1 MSIKI
6 DTIINVIVSPEPL
19 QVHRVPTLEKSQSL
33 QGELAQQR
41 PQSMLIASQ
50 SEANV
55 IVNPQTGS
63 LHRQVSPVCKS
74 PQFYSPLILQT
85 LVLFVYFV
93 KFWLNDDSIG
103 DQLATVF
110 VILMDG
116 LC

>member
-1 MSIKI
+1 M
-6 DTIINVIVSPEPL
+6 VCFVLLEPL

-63 LHRQVSPVCKS
+63 LHRQVSPVCKAS
-74 PQFYSPLILQT
+74 KFFTTILN
-85 LVLFVYFV
+85 LFG
-93 KFWLNDDSIG
+93 KILN
-103 DQLATVF
+103 
-110 VILMDG
+110 
-116 LC
+116 